1 MHLIAT
7 LAACALFVAVA
18 TSAQAADT
26 TVSLGS
32 ALGLGLELVVATVAA
47 PLLGLVGLWLQR
59 QARRLGIE
67 ITDAD
72 RARLNALIENGVLWA
87 VDNAGAQLDGKWSV
101 DLRSEILSG
110 AAAYMQA
117 YGADTLKRLK
127 APADPAQLQQII
139 LPRLLKMTG
148 GASVG

>member
-1 MHLIAT
+1 MHLIAI
-7 LAACALFVAVA
+7 LAACALLFVAPA
-18 TSAQAADT
+18 AQAADT

-72 RARLNALIENGVLWA
+72 RARLDVLVENGVAWA
-87 VDNAGAQLDGKWSV
+87 VGNAGASLNGKWSV

-148 GASVG
+148 DASVG